1 MTASGQGRPGE
12 GGFAADADRLPG
24 AGAVAGGAGPG
35 SAGSG
40 AAQGDPAAR
49 LAELRE
55 SIDGLDTQ
63 LVRVLAERFRTTAQ
77 VGRLKAD
84 YRLPARDAAREAEQT
99 ARLRHLAADS
109 GLDPDF
115 AERLFRVIVDQ
126 VVENHKAT
134 ARRDDER

>member
-12 GGFAADADRLPG
+12 GGFAADAGRLPA
-24 AGAVAGGAGPG
+24 AGAVAGGAG
-35 SAGSG
+35 SG
-40 AAQGDPAAR
+40 AARSGSAQGEPGAR
-49 LAELRE
+49 LAELRGA
-55 SIDGLDTQ
+55 IDDLDAQ

-84 YRLPARDAAREAEQT
+84 WDLPARDAAREAEQT
-99 ARLRHLAADS
+99 ARLKRLAADS

-115 AERLFRVIVDQ
+115 TERLFRVIVDQ

-134 ARRDDER
+134 AARR